1 VDFQA
6 TQKVHGML
14 VRAPRVS
21 TSCMTEVA
29 GARGKMATS
38 GDRPDKNLH
47 AVMRQLLDE
56 FQPDPSGDDSRARA
70 VPAPTKIKAFAAA
83 ISEGRMVDV

>member
-1 VDFQA
+1 
-6 TQKVHGML
+6 
-14 VRAPRVS
+14 
-21 TSCMTEVA
+21 MTEVA

-56 FQPDPSGDDSRARA
+56 FRPDPSGDDSRARA